1 MIDAFLSLNWANIV
15 LFTLVATTA
24 LVVFV
29 RTERR
34 RRWVALLVLPLPVC
48 AGMGLVGWLSQ
59 QWPEVWLSLLF
70 TVILYVLYERL
81 IAPRFPPRAKAE
93 IKVWGQED

>member
-1 MIDAFLSLNWANIV
+1 MTDVFLSLNWSNIA
-15 LFTLVATTA
+15 LLTFAATTA
-24 LVVFV
+24 LIFFV

-70 TVILYVLYERL
+70 TIILYQLYERL
-81 IAPRFPPRAKAE
+81 IAPRFPPRPKAD